1 MSRKTK
7 IVRTVLAVALAA
19 LAAFSSSQFSGQD
32 TAVQDTAVDASTLSA
47 RNVVELR
54 KHLGQEVVIEG
65 KIGRTNTSSSGNHFL
80 NFEASEF
87 TAVCFKDDVA
97 KFDSGGPAKLF
108 DGKTVQVSGKLE
120 TYKGKL
126 QLKLTSPKQ
135 ISIIDDVQKSVGRD
149 ESSVAD
155 EDEPI
160 GIGQVTYL
168 KQIGDTHWLS
178 PAGLEYRGRD
188 PQGLTRVE
196 HVLRHAQDIPDRDGS
211 HGVFTG
217 GVDRVFQTIDEA
229 WKLAEKK
236 RLKPDVQGN
245 RSTLTVT
252 MGRKVGY
259 LGGRNGRQR
268 RNPELR
274 KIFIVFETDTKNIV
288 TAFPK

>member
-19 LAAFSSSQFSGQD
+19 LAAFSSSQFS
-32 TAVQDTAVDASTLSA
+32 AQDTAVDASALSA

-54 KHLGQEVVIEG
+54 KHVGQEVVIEG

-80 NFEASEF
+80 NFAASEF

-135 ISIIDDVQKSVGRD
+135 ISIIDGVQESVD
-149 ESSVAD
+149 HNESSVAN

-160 GIGQVTYL
+160 GVGQVTYL

-188 PQGLTRVE
+188 PQGLNRVE

-245 RSTLTVT
+245 RSTLTVS